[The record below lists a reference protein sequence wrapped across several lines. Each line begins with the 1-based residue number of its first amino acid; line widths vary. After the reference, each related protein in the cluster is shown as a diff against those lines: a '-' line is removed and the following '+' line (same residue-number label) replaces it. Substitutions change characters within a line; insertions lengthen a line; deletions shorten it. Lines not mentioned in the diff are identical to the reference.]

1 MGQLFTECLALDT
14 DNYLKGENQ
23 MKKVQSTV
31 MAATVLIAMGTLT
44 ACGGAS
50 STNNSSSNSAGG
62 GTGSSNSTNTAAT
75 TPSSNSNQVLNIGL
89 QADPPTLDPAL
100 SSALVDRQLMANIY
114 DTLFALQPD
123 GKIVGDLVKT
133 YKISSDGL
141 TYTFHL
147 QQGVTFQDGTPFNAA
162 AVKFNFERDMQD
174 TSARKS
180 EVSAIK
186 SIDTPDDNTVV
197 LHLSQAYSPLLGVL
211 TDRAGMM
218 VSPTAVQKEGA
229 DYPNQPV
236 GTGAYKFVSRV
247 KGSTLTL
254 EANPN
259 YWQGAPK
266 IQKVVWHVFTD
277 PNVELTNLQSGA
289 VQLIDQVPAS
299 QLAALKSNSK
309 FVVSNTAGLGYA
321 GFYLNTSQAPFNN
334 MYLREAVDSAIDRSA
349 IVKVALQNEA
359 SVGWSPF
366 SSASP
371 VYDAKESTP
380 PAPDNAKVKKLLQ
393 EGGKPSGFSFTFQ
406 TATSP
411 VAVQIAQMIQS
422 MLGQDG
428 ITMKIQQLEF
438 GTLLSN
444 NQNHAFQA
452 SALSWSGRIDPDQ
465 NSYSF
470 WHTGG
475 PNNGSNFSDPVTDQL
490 LDKAR
495 TVADMTQ
502 RKQIY
507 NQFMD
512 EMHKQDPYIFL
523 YYPNNVYAYTNNLQ
537 GFKAY
542 PDGVFRLKDYSFG
555 Q

>member
-1 MGQLFTECLALDT
+1 V
-14 DNYLKGENQ
+14 
-23 MKKVQSTV
+23 KKTQSTV
-31 MAATVLIAMGTLT
+31 MAAAVLIAMGTLT
-44 ACGGAS
+44 ACGGSS
-50 STNNSSSNSAGG
+50 STNNAANTSGG
-62 GTGSSNSTNTAAT
+62 GGGSSNATNTATT
-75 TPSSNSNQVLNIGL
+75 TPSTNSNSVLNIGL
-89 QADPPTLDPAL
+89 NADPPTLDPGL

-133 YKISSDGL
+133 YEISSDGL
-141 TYTFHL
+141 TYTLHL
-147 QQGVTFQDGTPFNAA
+147 QTGVKFQDGTPFNAA
-162 AVKFNFERDMQD
+162 AVKFNFDRYMQP

-180 EVSAIK
+180 ELSSVK
-186 SIDTPDDNTVV
+186 SVETPDDNTVV
-197 LHLSQAYSPLLGVL
+197 LHLKQAYSPLLGVL

-229 DYPNQPV
+229 DYANQPV

-254 EANPN
+254 AANAD

-266 IQKVVWHVFTD
+266 IQQVIWHVFTD

-289 VQLIDQVPAS
+289 VQLIDSVPAS
-299 QLAALKSNSK
+299 QLSALQSNSS
-309 FVVSNTAGLGYA
+309 FVVSNTAGLGYQ

-334 MYLREAVDSAIDRSA
+334 MYLREAVDAAVDRSA
-349 IVKVALQNEA
+349 IVKVALQGEA

-366 SSASP
+366 STASS

-393 EGGKPSGFSFTFQ
+393 EGGKPSGFSFTYQ
-406 TATSP
+406 TSTSP
-411 VAVQIAQMIQS
+411 VALQIAQMIQS

-444 NQNHAFQA
+444 NKNHAFTA
-452 SALSWSGRIDPDQ
+452 SALGWSGRIDPDQ

-475 PNNGSNFSDPVTDQL
+475 PNNGSNFSDSTVDKL
-490 LDKAR
+490 LDQAR
-495 TVADMTQ
+495 TVSDISQ

-523 YYPNNVYAYTNNLQ
+523 YYPNNVYAYTKSLQ
-537 GFKAY
+537 GFKSY